1 MFNSTHP
8 VNTSHFPCKLKHKP
22 WITMQIYI
30 FYSKR
35 PNINDLEILTY
46 TLKHTPI
53 CFSTYISLFFTMSV
67 PFYKMND
74 FPQIP
79 RNHENQKRA
88 EINRVRKIK
97 KNRREVTFFRYA
109 RTKGGGMGYFAMFC
123 PVLHCRNALE
133 VRYLLYYTHN
143 IAQGV
148 FCRLWRA
155 ANVSDRQTQSTPT
168 NDTTR
173 PERS

>member
-8 VNTSHFPCKLKHKP
+8 VNTSHFPCKLKHNQ

-46 TLKHTPI
+46 TLKHTLI
-53 CFSTYISLFFTMSV
+53 CSSTYISLFFTISV

-74 FPQIP
+74 LPQIP
-79 RNHENQKRA
+79 RTHENQKRA
-88 EINRVRKIK
+88 EINKVRKIK

-109 RTKGGGMGYFAMFC
+109 RTRGGWYGVFC
-123 PVLHCRNALE
+123 YVLPCLHCRNALNI
-133 VRYLLYYTHN
+133 RYLLYYTHN
-143 IAQGV
+143 IARRA
-148 FCRLWRA
+148 FCRM
-155 ANVSDRQTQSTPT
+155 
-168 NDTTR
+168 
-173 PERS
+173 

>member
-1 MFNSTHP
+1 MEHFYSHSMEKQNTLTLKLFPFPHWMFNSTHP
-8 VNTSHFPCKLKHKP
+8 VNTSHFPCKLKHNP

-46 TLKHTPI
+46 TLKHTLI
-53 CFSTYISLFFTMSV
+53 CSSTYISLFFTISV

-74 FPQIP
+74 LPQIP
-79 RNHENQKRA
+79 RTHENQKRA

-109 RTKGGGMGYFAMFC
+109 RTKGGGMGCFAMFC
-123 PVLHCRNALE
+123 PVLPCFAL
-133 VRYLLYYTHN
+133 
-143 IAQGV
+143 
-148 FCRLWRA
+148 
-155 ANVSDRQTQSTPT
+155 S
-168 NDTTR
+168 
-173 PERS
+173 